1 MRKIVAISALSVLA
15 AGSVAAIVASTR
27 APNGTMTAD
36 LERDLSLATSVQ
48 ATRTGVVSAI
58 EQGRNGAP
66 SGQSKGARM
75 VVPTKK
81 RALGAAPAPTV
92 AEVAIA
98 PADQSPE
105 PALIA
110 PSEVSVPATA
120 AAIVAE
126 ATVTMPAPDPDAAI
140 PAPGGP
146 SAGVSTEG
154 DRSSGDIGRGTDG
167 NRGGVR
173 GRMGG
178 IVGVILRGGAAG
190 DDNCEPPGGRR
201 RNGGNPTAG
210 VISAIGGI
218 LAGGG
223 SMPIGSLP
231 GGSRGGRRW

>member
-15 AGSVAAIVASTR
+15 AGSVAAVVALTR
-27 APNGTMTAD
+27 APDGTMTAD

-66 SGQSKGARM
+66 SGQLKGARM
-75 VVPTKK
+75 VVPTRT
-81 RALGAAPAPTV
+81 RAPGAAPAPTI

-105 PALIA
+105 PAEVA
-110 PSEVSVPATA
+110 PSDVSVPATA

-126 ATVTMPAPDPDAAI
+126 ATVTMPAPDPNATI

-154 DRSSGDIGRGTDG
+154 DHSAGDVGRGTDG
-167 NRGGVR
+167 NRGGAR
-173 GRMGG
+173 GRLGG

-190 DDNCEPPGGRR
+190 DDNCEPPGRR
-201 RNGGNPTAG
+201 RNGNPTAG
-210 VISAIGGI
+210 VIGAIGGI

-223 SMPIGSLP
+223 AMPTGSLP